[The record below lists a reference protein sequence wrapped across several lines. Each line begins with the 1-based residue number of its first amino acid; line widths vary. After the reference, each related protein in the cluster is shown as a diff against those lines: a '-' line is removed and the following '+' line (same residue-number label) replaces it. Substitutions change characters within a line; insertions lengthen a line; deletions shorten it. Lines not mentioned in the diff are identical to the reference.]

1 MAVNMVAT
9 TTTPIQTSPSPAEPD
24 EIMKFYEKL
33 GMTYTLCILAGLVV
47 ICFLFG
53 MFSHYV
59 CCRRSSSTRRF
70 DDSRNRET
78 RKRAV
83 DPDDMGVGVV
93 GQKPSSEAGITDPYD
108 RTRHL
113 SRRMDDFSVA
123 VV

>member
-1 MAVNMVAT
+1 MAVSMVAT

-33 GMTYTLCILAGLVV
+33 GMTYTVCILAGLVV

-59 CCRRSSSTRRF
+59 CCRRSSSIPLYRGTK
-70 DDSRNRET
+70 
-78 RKRAV
+78 KRAV
-83 DPDDMGVGVV
+83 DQDDFGVGVV
-93 GQKPSSEAGITDPYD
+93 RQKPSSEAGITDPYD
-108 RTRHL
+108 RTCHL
-113 SRRMDDFSVA
+113 SSRMDDFSVA